1 MTRAEHLFA
10 ILSELDDDLIEE
22 AAAPVL
28 TALPKRKAH
37 WKRWAALAACL
48 LLAVGVWRFF
58 PRMGSS
64 EAPNEAEPGSA
75 APAGSQAPVSG
86 GPSDGS
92 PSDGAPGSE
101 NYGNTMKPGST
112 AGGTAAHALSPV
124 TGLPIELIYRP
135 ESGTFL
141 LMSGGEELLLPV
153 GADALP
159 DGDSGADLSAL
170 VRLLPNGC
178 VEGEFH
184 PWEHVSYEN
193 YLLIT
198 FTKAPGAGTYLVVGI
213 GPDGSFD
220 PDVQIFPSS
229 GE

>member
-10 ILSELDDDLIEE
+10 ILSELDGDLIEE
-22 AAAPVL
+22 AAAPIL
-28 TALPKRKAH
+28 AALPRRKAQ

-48 LLAVGVWRFF
+48 LLVVGVWRFF

-75 APAGSQAPVSG
+75 APAGCRAPVRGDSG
-86 GPSDGS
+86 
-92 PSDGAPGSE
+92 DGAPGSE
-101 NYGNTMKPGST
+101 NYGNSMKPGST
-112 AGGTAAHALSPV
+112 AGGTAAYALSPV

-135 ESGTFL
+135 ESGVFL
-141 LMSGGEELLLPV
+141 LVSGGEELLLPV
-153 GADALP
+153 GSEVLP
-159 DGDSGADLSAL
+159 DGDSGADLSTL

-220 PDVQIFPSS
+220 PAVQVFSAP